1 MDQDRKK
8 SPFWRW
14 WPALTVLI
22 LAIFAQFY
30 PAPSLARESGADGK
44 FEDRQSAHFILYQDV
59 DIDKHSGL
67 YGSDRFERDVL
78 AVLEEAY
85 DLVLKDLG
93 WRPLRRVTVVI
104 YDDQVFEDKFAGL
117 FRFSAAGFYEGV
129 IRVRGRTRV
138 DERLTRVL
146 YHEYLHAALDAEAGG
161 KLIPGW
167 LNEGLAEYFEHEA
180 VGIRTL
186 HPGERA
192 FLQQAINKAAW
203 IPLRE
208 LSSPSFSR
216 LSAEEASLAYLEA
229 YAMIR
234 HIADHYG
241 KRKLS
246 HVLRDLLRTGDLD
259 RALQRNLSRKL
270 DELEAALV
278 AELS

>member
-1 MDQDRKK
+1 MDQGRER
-8 SPFWRW
+8 SLF
-14 WPALTVLI
+14 I
-22 LAIFAQFY
+22 LLCILVQLLY
-30 PAPSLARESGADGK
+30 PAPSFARERGADGK

-59 DIDKHSGL
+59 DINQHSGL
-67 YGSDRFERDVL
+67 YGSDRFEREVL
-78 AVLEEAY
+78 GVLEEAY
-85 DLVLKDLG
+85 DLVLKDLD
-93 WRPLRRVTVVI
+93 WKPLRRVTVVI

-146 YHEYLHAALDAEAGG
+146 HHEYLHAALDAEAGG
-161 KLIPGW
+161 KYIPGW
-167 LNEGLAEYFEHEA
+167 LNEGLAEFFEREA
-180 VGIRTL
+180 VGIETL

-192 FLQQAINKAAW
+192 ALQQVVNNASW

-208 LSSPSFSR
+208 LSSPGFSR
-216 LSAEEASLAYLEA
+216 LSAEEAGLAYLEA

-234 HIADHYG
+234 HVVDHYG

-246 HVLRDLLRTGDLD
+246 AVLRDFLRSGDLD
-259 RALQRNLSRKL
+259 RALQRNLSRNL